1 MKRISIL
8 LLAVCLCF
16 ACSRRQSAEVENSM
30 VYRELGATGLSVG
43 EIGIGCAAFGKMD
56 TAQARAFMDVALD
69 SGVNYIDIYD
79 ADPKVRGNIGYALQG
94 RRDCM
99 IIQGHIGSFWNG
111 EKYERTFDVEKA
123 KKGFED
129 LLSLLQTDH
138 IEVGMI
144 HIVDCPIL
152 WDSVLKSP
160 FMDYVRQLKSEGKI
174 KHIGL
179 SSHNAAAAL
188 AAAKSGEVEV
198 IMFSLNPAFDRLPAG
213 VNPWDKESYSQMSA
227 GIDPVRM
234 ELYDYCATHHIAVTA
249 MKVFGS
255 GGGRLLDAEGS
266 PLGQKLTPVQCLA
279 YALSKPCVATA
290 VCGACTIEEL
300 QADLAYLHAT
310 DAEKEYAL
318 DATAENRGDGNCT
331 YCNHCSP
338 CPVGIDIAKVNRL
351 LDEAKKH
358 ETIPEEVMAEYK
370 ALEHKAGE
378 CRDCGACESRCP
390 FDVPV
395 RERMHEAAALFGE

>member
-1 MKRISIL
+1 MKRISVL
-8 LLAVCLCF
+8 LLVVCLYS
-16 ACSRRQSAEVENSM
+16 ACSRKQQSEVENSM
-30 VYRELGATGLSVG
+30 VYRELGSTGLSVG

-56 TAQARAFMDVALD
+56 TARARAFMDVALD

-94 RRDCM
+94 RRDRM

-111 EKYERTFDVEKA
+111 EKYERTFEVEKA

-152 WDSVLKSP
+152 WDSVVKSP
-160 FMDYVRQLKSEGKI
+160 FMDYVRQLKADGKI
-174 KHIGL
+174 KHIGV

-213 VNPWDKESYSQMSA
+213 ANPWDAESYKAMSA
-227 GIDPVRM
+227 GVDPTRM
-234 ELYDYCATHHIAVTA
+234 ELYDYCATHHIAITA
-249 MKVFGS
+249 MKVFG
-255 GGGRLLDAEGS
+255 GGGRLLDTASS
-266 PLGQKLTPVQCLA
+266 PLGTALTPVQCLG
-279 YALSKPCVATA
+279 YALAKPCVATA

-300 QADLAYLHAT
+300 KADLAYLHASET
-310 DAEKEYAL
+310 EKDYSVCAAAEAK
-318 DATAENRGDGNCT
+318 GDGNCT

-358 ETIPEEVMAEYK
+358 KEIPAEVMKEYK
-370 ALEHKAGE
+370 AMEHKAGE